1 MFDAV
6 RSNKRIVQ
14 VFLAL
19 ITLPFAFWG
28 VDSYFRSGGGAGELA
43 SVGGSS
49 ISRQE
54 FAQTMRDQQERMR
67 TQLGR
72 EFNPAMLETPE
83 ARQAMLDSLITQ
95 RLLLVH
101 AMKSGLTASDAQLIE
116 VISSIPALQEDGR
129 FSKRRYEQALRGQG
143 LTQAG
148 FEAKL
153 RQDLTLQQ
161 LVQAFNAMLARLGA
175 ETVQVRLPQDTIS
188 RLGQNPG
195 VVVQVNSSG
204 TVYGFRS
211 EVINRVSVPAPLLFL
226 SHPDS
231 VERLALRRAERLD
244 VTLPCSIHGAFGD
257 HEVVLLD
264 LCPSGCS
271 FAARSSLKSPL
282 RTAQPG
288 ERLILRCDLGFGH
301 TLTVPLTLRRVDEQ
315 KGRITMGGQ
324 FVDMTEES
332 SEMLN
337 NYLQRMQGL
346 LG

>member
-1 MFDAV
+1 M
-6 RSNKRIVQ
+6 
-14 VFLAL
+14 
-19 ITLPFAFWG
+19 
-28 VDSYFRSGGGAGELA
+28 EL
-43 SVGGSS
+43 
-49 ISRQE
+49 
-54 FAQTMRDQQERMR
+54 QQETVPTSPNTPTGIESPEPGRR
-67 TQLGR
+67 VERLPGVHLKLKLG
-72 EFNPAMLETPE
+72 NP
-83 ARQAMLDSLITQ
+83 
-95 RLLLVH
+95 LLLRMLCVD
-101 AMKSGLTASDAQLIE
+101 K
-116 VISSIPALQEDGR
+116 
-129 FSKRRYEQALRGQG
+129 RYEGKVVG
-143 LTQAG
+143 L
-148 FEAKL
+148 EPYSYCI
-153 RQDLTLQQ
+153 
-161 LVQAFNAMLARLGA
+161 
-175 ETVQVRLPQDTIS
+175 VQVRLPQDTIS

-332 SEMLN
+332 SQMLN